1 MMISGLYYGSRV
13 QIIDSI
19 KSKFANLILV
29 NDTNLS
35 SFKSSYS
42 KFFDLNNLY
51 LHNNPSLSDIKIVSD
66 LIDNNIGN
74 HILVFEDDS
83 FDGRTSL
90 IQKLKKAD
98 QIFDFSLPVY
108 GDKSKLNTYLKKYNL
123 PYDVI
128 SWIQINCPTVRIK
141 SKSTGRKDIICY
153 DIDLLE
159 QEIVKIKSVKSDVI
173 VDDFIDSEFKS
184 DSDIFQFIND
194 LVDRRLDNVFANY
207 NKLLDHMG
215 EQGLLLVMISQIY
228 FMLRISDVKDHKNI
242 HYIDRIDMRDIL
254 GKYYSED
261 WCDVS
266 YSYQPT
272 NPIRFKLEF
281 DRLSSSF
288 DYLNNILNLLLEA
301 LIDMRS
307 GGSKHHC
314 LPLLFCKIAL
324 V

>member
-13 QIIDSI
+13 QIVDSI
-19 KSKFANLILV
+19 KSKFADLSLV
-29 NDTNLS
+29 NDINLS

-90 IQKLKKAD
+90 IQKLKKAN

-123 PYDVI
+123 SYDVI
-128 SWIQINCPTVRIK
+128 SWIQVNCPTVRIK

-159 QEIVKIKSVKSDVI
+159 QEITKIKSVKSDVVI
-173 VDDFIDSEFKS
+173 DDFINSEFKS

-228 FMLRISDVKDHKNI
+228 FMLRISDVKAHKSIN
-242 HYIDRIDMRDIL
+242 YIDRVDMRDIL

-261 WCDVS
+261 WCDIS

-288 DYLNNILNLLLEA
+288 DYLNSILNFLLEA

>member
-90 IQKLKKAD
+90 IQKLKKAN

-288 DYLNNILNLLLEA
+288 DYLNKILNLLLEA

>member
-1 MMISGLYYGSRV
+1 MISGLYYGSRV
-13 QIIDSI
+13 QIVDSI
-19 KSKFANLILV
+19 KSKFADLSLV
-29 NDTNLS
+29 NDINLS

-90 IQKLKKAD
+90 IQKLKKAN

-123 PYDVI
+123 SYDVI
-128 SWIQINCPTVRIK
+128 SWIQVNCPTVRIK

-159 QEIVKIKSVKSDVI
+159 QEITKIKSVKSDVV
-173 VDDFIDSEFKS
+173 VDDFINSEFKS

-228 FMLRISDVKDHKNI
+228 FMLRISDVKAHKSIN
-242 HYIDRIDMRDIL
+242 YIDRVDMRDIL

-261 WCDVS
+261 WCDIS

-288 DYLNNILNLLLEA
+288 DYLNSILNFLLEA

>member
-42 KFFDLNNLY
+42 KFFDLSNLY

-90 IQKLKKAD
+90 IQKLKKTN

-128 SWIQINCPTVRIK
+128 SWMQINCPTVRIK

-159 QEIVKIKSVKSDVI
+159 QEIVKIKSFKSEVI
-173 VDDFIDSEFKS
+173 IDDFIDSEFKS

>member
-13 QIIDSI
+13 QIVDSI
-19 KSKFANLILV
+19 KSKFADLSLV
-29 NDTNLS
+29 NDINLS

-90 IQKLKKAD
+90 IQKLKKAN

-123 PYDVI
+123 SYDVI
-128 SWIQINCPTVRIK
+128 SWIQVNCPTVRIK

-159 QEIVKIKSVKSDVI
+159 QEIAKIKSVKLDVV
-173 VDDFIDSEFKS
+173 VDDFINSEFKS

-228 FMLRISDVKDHKNI
+228 FMLRISDVKAHKSIN
-242 HYIDRIDMRDIL
+242 YIDRVDMRDIL

-261 WCDVS
+261 WCDIS

-288 DYLNNILNLLLEA
+288 DYLNSILNFLLEA

>member
-90 IQKLKKAD
+90 IQKLKKAN

-128 SWIQINCPTVRIK
+128 SWIQFNCPTVRIK

-159 QEIVKIKSVKSDVI
+159 QEIVKIKSVKSEVI

>member
-1 MMISGLYYGSRV
+1 MISGLYYGSRV

-51 LHNNPSLSDIKIVSD
+51 LHNNPSLSNIKIVSD

-90 IQKLKKAD
+90 IQKLKKAN

-159 QEIVKIKSVKSDVI
+159 QEIVKIKSVKSEVI

-228 FMLRISDVKDHKNI
+228 FMLRISDVKNHKNI

>member
-1 MMISGLYYGSRV
+1 MISGLYYGSRV
-13 QIIDSI
+13 QIVDSI
-19 KSKFANLILV
+19 KSKFADLSLV
-29 NDTNLS
+29 NDINLS

-90 IQKLKKAD
+90 IQKLKKAN

-123 PYDVI
+123 SYDVI
-128 SWIQINCPTVRIK
+128 SWIQVNCPTVRIK

-159 QEIVKIKSVKSDVI
+159 QEIAKIKSVKSDVV
-173 VDDFIDSEFKS
+173 VDDFINSEFKS

-228 FMLRISDVKDHKNI
+228 FMLRISDVKAHKSIN
-242 HYIDRIDMRDIL
+242 YIDRVDMRDIL

-261 WCDVS
+261 WCDIS

-288 DYLNNILNLLLEA
+288 DYLNSILNFLLEA

>member
-90 IQKLKKAD
+90 IQKLKKAN

-159 QEIVKIKSVKSDVI
+159 QEIVKIKSVKSEVI

>member
-13 QIIDSI
+13 QIVDSI
-19 KSKFANLILV
+19 KSKFADLSLV
-29 NDTNLS
+29 NDINLS

-90 IQKLKKAD
+90 IQKLKKAN

-123 PYDVI
+123 SYDVI

-159 QEIVKIKSVKSDVI
+159 QEITKIKSVKPDVI
-173 VDDFIDSEFKS
+173 IDDFINSEFKS

-228 FMLRISDVKDHKNI
+228 FMLRISDVKAHKSIN
-242 HYIDRIDMRDIL
+242 YIDRVDMRDIL

-261 WCDVS
+261 WCDIS

-288 DYLNNILNLLLEA
+288 DYLNSILNFLLEA

>member
-1 MMISGLYYGSRV
+1 MISGLYYGSRV

-90 IQKLKKAD
+90 IQKLKKAN

-159 QEIVKIKSVKSDVI
+159 QEIVKIKSVKSEVI

>member
-1 MMISGLYYGSRV
+1 MISGLYYGSRV

-42 KFFDLNNLY
+42 KFFDLSNLY

-90 IQKLKKAD
+90 IQKLKKTN

-128 SWIQINCPTVRIK
+128 SWMQINCPTVRIK

-159 QEIVKIKSVKSDVI
+159 QEIVKIKSFKSEVI
-173 VDDFIDSEFKS
+173 IDDFIDSEFKS

-194 LVDRRLDNVFANY
+194 LFDRRLDNVFANY

>member
-90 IQKLKKAD
+90 IQKLKKAN

-288 DYLNNILNLLLEA
+288 YYLNNILNLLLEA

>member
-1 MMISGLYYGSRV
+1 M
-13 QIIDSI
+13 
-19 KSKFANLILV
+19 
-29 NDTNLS
+29 
-35 SFKSSYS
+35 
-42 KFFDLNNLY
+42 
-51 LHNNPSLSDIKIVSD
+51 
-66 LIDNNIGN
+66 
-74 HILVFEDDS
+74 
-83 FDGRTSL
+83 
-90 IQKLKKAD
+90 
-98 QIFDFSLPVY
+98 
-108 GDKSKLNTYLKKYNL
+108 
-123 PYDVI
+123 
-128 SWIQINCPTVRIK
+128 K

-159 QEIVKIKSVKSDVI
+159 QEIIKIKSVKSEVI

>member
-13 QIIDSI
+13 QIVDSI
-19 KSKFANLILV
+19 KSKFADLSLV
-29 NDTNLS
+29 NDINLS

-90 IQKLKKAD
+90 IQKLKKAN

-123 PYDVI
+123 SYDVI

-159 QEIVKIKSVKSDVI
+159 QEITKIKSVKSDVI
-173 VDDFIDSEFKS
+173 IDDFINSEFKS

-228 FMLRISDVKDHKNI
+228 FMLRISDVKAHKSIN
-242 HYIDRIDMRDIL
+242 YIDRVDMRDIL

-261 WCDVS
+261 WCDIS

-288 DYLNNILNLLLEA
+288 DYLNSILNFLLEA

>member
-13 QIIDSI
+13 QIVDSI
-19 KSKFANLILV
+19 KSKFADLSLV
-29 NDTNLS
+29 NDINLS

-90 IQKLKKAD
+90 IQKLKKAN

-123 PYDVI
+123 TYDVI
-128 SWIQINCPTVRIK
+128 CWIQVNCPTVRIK

-159 QEIVKIKSVKSDVI
+159 QEITKIKSVKSDVV
-173 VDDFIDSEFKS
+173 VDDFINSEFKS

-194 LVDRRLDNVFANY
+194 LVDRRLDNVFSNY

-228 FMLRISDVKDHKNI
+228 FMLRISDVKGHKSIN
-242 HYIDRIDMRDIL
+242 YIDRVDMRDIL

-261 WCDVS
+261 WCDIS

-288 DYLNNILNLLLEA
+288 DYLNSILNFLLEA

>member
-51 LHNNPSLSDIKIVSD
+51 LHNNPSLSDIKILSD

-90 IQKLKKAD
+90 IQKLKKAN

>member
-42 KFFDLNNLY
+42 KFFDLSNLY

-90 IQKLKKAD
+90 IQKLKKTN

-128 SWIQINCPTVRIK
+128 SWMQINCPTVRIK

-159 QEIVKIKSVKSDVI
+159 QEIVKIKSFKSEVI
-173 VDDFIDSEFKS
+173 IDDFIDSEFKS

-194 LVDRRLDNVFANY
+194 LFDRRLDNVFANY

>member
-51 LHNNPSLSDIKIVSD
+51 LHNNPSLSNIKIVSD

-90 IQKLKKAD
+90 IQKLKKAN

-159 QEIVKIKSVKSDVI
+159 QEIVKIKSVKSEVI

-228 FMLRISDVKDHKNI
+228 FMLRISDVKNHKNI

>member
-13 QIIDSI
+13 QIVDSI
-19 KSKFANLILV
+19 KSKFADLSLV
-29 NDTNLS
+29 NDINLS

-90 IQKLKKAD
+90 IQKLKKAN

-123 PYDVI
+123 SYDVI
-128 SWIQINCPTVRIK
+128 SWIQVNCPTVRIK

-159 QEIVKIKSVKSDVI
+159 QEIAKIKSVKLDVV
-173 VDDFIDSEFKS
+173 VDDFINSEFKS

-194 LVDRRLDNVFANY
+194 LVDRRLDNVFSNY

-228 FMLRISDVKDHKNI
+228 FMLRISDVKAHKSIN
-242 HYIDRIDMRDIL
+242 YIDRVDMRDIL

-261 WCDVS
+261 WCDIS

-288 DYLNNILNLLLEA
+288 DYLNSILNFLLEA

>member
-90 IQKLKKAD
+90 IQKLKKAN

-159 QEIVKIKSVKSDVI
+159 QEIVKIKSVKSEVI

-228 FMLRISDVKDHKNI
+228 FMLRISDVKNHKNI